1 MCIGNNQGT
10 LTFHCFIFGQVIPVL
25 YGRLDDVSF
34 VGTESVVLMNKC
46 QVRAFFNS
54 NLEQF
59 LWHLCLLVLR
69 EGSTEQILSFWSELL
84 LMPM

>member
-1 MCIGNNQGT
+1 
-10 LTFHCFIFGQVIPVL
+10 LTIHCFIFGQVIPVL
-25 YGRLDDVSF
+25 YVRLDDVSF
-34 VGTESVVLMNKC
+34 VGSESVILRNKC

-59 LWHLCLLVLR
+59 LWHLCLLALL
-69 EGSTEQILSFWSELL
+69 EGFTEQILSFWSELL